1 MLKSTR
7 KLMCES
13 CDLFFQGVGLCFVCG
28 MPLVSHKSP
37 LIYTSMTRHCW
48 KKCFYKER
56 WWWLG
61 RFSPSPLL
69 FHSFPLP
76 GVSHP
81 SPIGL
86 CFCFTSTSLISVGSP
101 THLPPIH
108 TQQAAVF
115 KSLNHTR
122 CTKCAH
128 VLSGKMY
135 RPSHQVRHFVS
146 TCWVPVELQVH
157 HLQSG
162 PASRSHSATATVNSY
177 ASVPELYFW
186 VQYIDI
192 LFQNICILLSNA
204 DCKKKL
210 CVKLHRV
217 SLILM
222 GLSESCEWVIS
233 AWVKTVEVHLSSWVD
248 ACWCDLH
255 SSFSGEVGF
264 SNHKAMFAHYRSLDY
279 DLIFLFQNQKH
290 ASESDLNRCY
300 IRAQRPRLVW
310 FSH

>member
-1 MLKSTR
+1 MVVVRQVLSLT
-7 KLMCES
+7 
-13 CDLFFQGVGLCFVCG
+13 
-28 MPLVSHKSP
+28 PIVSQ
-37 LIYTSMTRHCW
+37 
-48 KKCFYKER
+48 
-56 WWWLG
+56 
-61 RFSPSPLL
+61 FSPPR
-69 FHSFPLP
+69 
-76 GVSHP
+76 
-81 SPIGL
+81 
-86 CFCFTSTSLISVGSP
+86 CFSSVPHRSFTSTSLISVGSP

-115 KSLNHTR
+115 KSLNHTL